1 MLRYISYKGLLIVCS
16 LLFSLMSYD
25 FLGYKLYLV
34 KNALYGF
41 LKKAKLA
48 IKQNP
53 MHLYRPFG

>member
-1 MLRYISYKGLLIVCS
+1 
-16 LLFSLMSYD
+16 MSYD

-41 LKKAKLA
+41 LKKVKLA